1 MIASFLEL
9 FTGHQARA
17 LEHARRTL
25 EIDPTYAGAL
35 MLLRNDD
42 LARGDPATARARY
55 AAAFPELLAET
66 APTIDGANADAALDL
81 ALVLMRTGET
91 SRAEEL
97 LAGIERFI
105 ASLPRMNVDGF
116 GMADV
121 QVHAIRGD
129 AGKAIT
135 ALRAAVSEGWRSDW
149 RYYRDHD
156 PAFESLRKDPEF
168 VAIFREVAADIA
180 AQRARVAA
188 ASTVTPPKPAPS
200 SR

>member
-1 MIASFLEL
+1 
-9 FTGHQARA
+9 
-17 LEHARRTL
+17 
-25 EIDPTYAGAL
+25 
-35 MLLRNDD
+35 
-42 LARGDPATARARY
+42 
-55 AAAFPELLAET
+55 
-66 APTIDGANADAALDL
+66 
-81 ALVLMRTGET
+81 MRTGET

-97 LAGIERFI
+97 LSGIERFI
-105 ASLPRMNVDGF
+105 APLPRMNVDGF
-116 GMADV
+116 GIADA

-129 AGKAIT
+129 AGKTIA
-135 ALRAAVSEGWRSDW
+135 ALRTAVSEGWRSDW

-188 ASTVTPPKPAPS
+188 TRTATPPSPAPL